1 MVRQKLDQLGVAL
14 PKFVAPIGSYVPVR
28 TVGKLIVLSGQLPM
42 LDGKLLAVG
51 PVPSAVSIETAH
63 VGARQCV
70 INALAAVDTF
80 VPGGVD
86 SIASVVRLGVF
97 VLSDAGFEGQPKV
110 GNGASDFLLEL
121 FADAGRHARSAV
133 GVNALPLGASVE
145 IDFLFEMK

>member
-1 MVRQKLDQLGVAL
+1 MVRSKLEQLGITL

-28 TVGKLIVLSGQLPM
+28 TAGKLIVLSGQLPM
-42 LDGKLLAVG
+42 LNGQLMTVG
-51 PVPSAVSIETAH
+51 PVPSKVSIEQAH
-63 VGARQCV
+63 AGARQCV
-70 INALAAVDTF
+70 INALAAVDAF
-80 VPGGVD
+80 VPGGID

-97 VLSDAGFEGQPKV
+97 VLSDPGFEAQPKV

-121 FADAGRHARSAV
+121 FGDAGRHARSAV